1 MALSIGIVGL
11 PNVGKSTLFNALLGK
26 AQAAASN
33 FPFCTIAP
41 NVGVVPVPDERLDV
55 LTKMEGSAKTVP
67 TAIQFVDIAGLVKGA
82 NEGQGLGNKFLA
94 HIREVDAII
103 EVVRLFPDPNV
114 IHVSGA
120 ISPKDDIETIHT
132 ELMLADLQTMEKHVL
147 KVEKEA
153 KTNPK
158 LKPVVA
164 FCEQVKQRLEQ
175 GQSARNSAVT
185 DEERVWLK
193 ELQLISAKP
202 ILYVAN
208 VESAQLNDAA
218 VLASLQAIATAEG
231 ASWVAIDAKTE
242 AEVAEL
248 PLAEQS
254 DYLKE
259 LGLDEPGLNKVIRA
273 GYQLLNLI
281 TFLTTGPDET
291 RAWTIKT
298 GTKAPQAAGVIH
310 TDFERGF
317 IRAEIVSY
325 TELVTAGSMK
335 KAAEKGLVRQEGKDY
350 VMQDG
355 DVTYFKFNV

>member
-1 MALSIGIVGL
+1 MALAIGIVGL

-33 FPFCTIAP
+33 FPFCTIEP
-41 NVGVVPVPDERLDV
+41 NVGVVPVPDERLDI
-55 LTKMEGSAKTVP
+55 LTKMENSAKTVP
-67 TAIQFVDIAGLVKGA
+67 TSIQFVDIAGLVKGA

-120 ISPKDDIETIHT
+120 ISPKDDVETINT
-132 ELMLADLQTMEKHVL
+132 ELMLADLQTMEKHVP
-147 KVEKEA
+147 KMEKEA

-158 LKPVVA
+158 LKPVAA
-164 FCEQVKQRLEQ
+164 FCERVKQHLEQ
-175 GQSARNSAVT
+175 GAGARNLAAT
-185 DEERVWLK
+185 DEEKIWLK
-193 ELQLISAKP
+193 ELQLMSAKP

-208 VESAQLNDAA
+208 VEVAQLKDEMA
-218 VLASLQAIATAEG
+218 LAPLRELAQSEG
-231 ASWVAIDAKTE
+231 ADMVAIDAKIE

-248 PLAEQS
+248 SPTEQTE
-254 DYLKE
+254 YLKE

-273 GYQLLNLI
+273 GYHLLDLI

-298 GTKAPQAAGVIH
+298 GTKAPRAAGVIH

-317 IRAEIVSY
+317 IRAEIVGY
-325 TELVTAGSMK
+325 ADLIKAGSMK
-335 KAAEKGLVRQEGKDY
+335 KAAELGLVRQEGKEY

>member
-33 FPFCTIAP
+33 FPFCTIEP

-55 LTKMEGSAKTVP
+55 LTKMESSAKTVP

-82 NEGQGLGNKFLA
+82 NEGQGLGNKFLS

-114 IHVSGA
+114 IHVSGT
-120 ISPKDDIETIHT
+120 ISPKDDVETINT
-132 ELMLADLQTMEKHVL
+132 ELMLADLQTMEKHVP
-147 KVEKEA
+147 KMEKES

-158 LKPVVA
+158 LKPVAA
-164 FCEQVKQRLEQ
+164 FCARVKQHLEQ
-175 GQSARNSAVT
+175 GVGARNIVTT
-185 DEERVWLK
+185 DEEKIWLK
-193 ELQLISAKP
+193 ELQLMSAKP

-208 VESAQLNDAA
+208 VEATQLKDESAL
-218 VLASLQAIATAEG
+218 VPLRELANAEG
-231 ASWVAIDAKTE
+231 ANLVAIDAKIE

-248 PLAEQS
+248 SPTEQAE
-254 DYLKE
+254 YLTE
-259 LGLDEPGLNKVIRA
+259 LGLDEPGLNKVIKA
-273 GYQLLNLI
+273 GYKLLDLI

-317 IRAEIVSY
+317 IRAEIVGYHDLIS
-325 TELVTAGSMK
+325 AGSMK
-335 KAAEKGLVRQEGKDY
+335 HASELGLVRQEGKEY

>member
-26 AQAAASN
+26 AIASASN
-33 FPFCTIAP
+33 FPFCTIEP
-41 NVGVVPVPDERLDV
+41 NVGIVPVPDERLDV
-55 LTKMEGSAKTVP
+55 LTKMESSAKTVP

-120 ISPKDDIETIHT
+120 ISPKDDVETINT
-132 ELMLADLQTMEKHVL
+132 ELMLADLQMMEKHVP
-147 KVEKEA
+147 KVEKES

-158 LKPVVA
+158 LKPIA
-164 FCEQVKQRLEQ
+164 DFGGRVKQHLEQ
-175 GQSARNSAVT
+175 GNSIRNIIVT
-185 DEERVWLK
+185 DEEKIWLK
-193 ELQLISAKP
+193 ELQLMSAKP

-208 VESAQLNDAA
+208 IEVSQLNDESA
-218 VLASLQAIATAEG
+218 LAPLRAIASVEG
-231 ASWVAIDAKTE
+231 ANLVAIDAKIE

-248 PLAEQS
+248 NPAEQTE
-254 DYLKE
+254 YIKE
-259 LGLDEPGLNKVIRA
+259 LGLDEPGLNKVIKS
-273 GYQLLNLI
+273 GYKLLNLI

-291 RAWTIKT
+291 RAWTITT

-310 TDFERGF
+310 ADFERGF
-317 IRAEIVSY
+317 IRAEIVGY
-325 TELVTAGSMK
+325 ADLIAAGSMK
-335 KAAEKGLVRQEGKDY
+335 HASELGLVRQEGKEY
-350 VMQDG
+350 IMQDG
-355 DVTYFKFNV
+355 DVAYFKFNV

>member
-33 FPFCTIAP
+33 FPFCTIEP
-41 NVGVVPVPDERLDV
+41 NVGIVPVPDERLDV
-55 LTKMEGSAKTVP
+55 LTKMESSAKTVP

-82 NEGQGLGNKFLA
+82 NEGQGLGNKFLS

-120 ISPKDDIETIHT
+120 ISPKDDVETINT
-132 ELMLADLQTMEKHVL
+132 ELLLADLQTMEKHVP
-147 KVEKEA
+147 KVEKES

-158 LKPVVA
+158 LKPVAA
-164 FCEQVKQRLEQ
+164 FCERVKQHLEQ
-175 GQSARNSAVT
+175 GTGVRNIVTT
-185 DEERVWLK
+185 DEEKIWLK
-193 ELQLISAKP
+193 DLQLMSAKP

-208 VESAQLNDAA
+208 VDSAQLADESA
-218 VLASLQAIATAEG
+218 VAPLRSIATAEG
-231 ASWVAIDAKTE
+231 ADIVAIDAKIE
-242 AEVAEL
+242 SEIAEL
-248 PLAEQS
+248 SPTEQVE
-254 DYLKE
+254 YLKE

-273 GYQLLNLI
+273 GYKLLDLI

-325 TELVTAGSMK
+325 ADLIAAGSMK
-335 KAAEKGLVRQEGKDY
+335 KASELGRVRQEGKEY

-355 DVTYFKFNV
+355 DITYFKFNV